1 MTPIQALR
9 AATAVSTSTL
19 EDQQRTAILIRAR
32 EIMSKNKKLTKQQAL
47 QIATEEIAS
56 EKPTK

>member
-9 AATAVSTSTL
+9 AATAVSTSTP

-47 QIATEEIAS
+47 QIATEEN
-56 EKPTK
+56 T